1 MSRRV
6 HAHDLFKEAL
16 EYGLASLVVST
27 GLPVGLDSESL
38 DDKESN
44 VSSTL
49 VFFNERNSTL
59 HLTIGGHSITLHE
72 GEAWDLLDAIE
83 RELSHASLVA
93 DHKGD

>member
-1 MSRRV
+1 MGRRV

-16 EYGLASLVVST
+16 EYGLAVID
-27 GLPVGLDSESL
+27 GLDSESL
-38 DDKESN
+38 DDKESD
-44 VSSTL
+44 VSSAL